1 MDTEFYKYHGAGN
14 DFVLI
19 DNRNLIFPADNI
31 SRIEWLCSRRF
42 GIGADGLMLLQNSEG
57 FDFEMRYFNSDGRE
71 ASMCGNGG
79 RCIVAFARQLGIIK
93 NETCFLAVDGP
104 HRAAV
109 EENGDINL
117 QMSDVNR
124 IEIIGDNYF
133 LDTGSPHFVC
143 FLDNLDNLNVYT
155 EGRAIRYNS
164 RFKET
169 GTNVNFV
176 KQEGEHLTVYTYE
189 RGVEDETLAC
199 GTGITASV
207 LSAALKTGV
216 EKGYFAVT
224 AKGGNL
230 GVSFEKDGGGFK
242 NIWLRGPVRFV
253 FRGLLPAKPVN

>member
-189 RGVEDETLAC
+189 RGVEAETLSC
-199 GTGITASV
+199 GTG
-207 LSAALKTGV
+207 SAASALAAAVAYGFASPVKVYTHGGDALEIGLAWRGSSATELTLTGP
-216 EKGYFAVT
+216 AVR
-224 AKGGNL
+224 AYGGRVDI
-230 GVSFEKDGGGFK
+230 G
-242 NIWLRGPVRFV
+242 
-253 FRGLLPAKPVN
+253 